1 MKDRW
6 LHWLAGMALAG
17 MVAYFTTT
25 SAIQSEIA
33 VVKATQQSNFEEILR
48 RLDAMVVDIREIR
61 SDR

>member
-1 MKDRW
+1 VKDRW

-17 MVAYFTTT
+17 M
-25 SAIQSEIA
+25 
-33 VVKATQQSNFEEILR
+33 VKATQQSNFEEILR